1 LAFLAALHSCAFTHR
16 SLPFHLPVQPGK
28 QKSNDKSNNMSNTIV
43 LKVAMMC
50 GGCSGAVER
59 VIGKMEGT

>member
-1 LAFLAALHSCAFTHR
+1 
-16 SLPFHLPVQPGK
+16 
-28 QKSNDKSNNMSNTIV
+28 MSNTIV

-59 VIGKMEGT
+59 VLSKMEGASRARVSRAVPSTPAAD